1 MDTNLLKKRF
11 DEERAKTQNHTKQL
25 YKQIESSIVN
35 QGNLQNPASAIA
47 DMEAEIINTYLLD
60 LRQSVKAAAVEQM
73 EAAGIPYYMTA
84 AAWNEILKEVGT
96 PQIKLCEV
104 KMSFVAPPTQESPR
118 KKNPLELASNE
129 KQYNVHKMKTA
140 GLGVCAGGIAVCI
153 VSLLVPSWSAMRT
166 ILLSFGTLLVIAG
179 GSTAAIA
186 EMKRQQESKILT
198 SDTGIGREARK
209 EELSQL
215 VHSICTDQY
224 KLNVQ
229 KFCAWI
235 DQVEQLVLRKCESS
249 RQ

>member
-11 DEERAKTQNHTKQL
+11 DEERAKAQNQTKQL
-25 YKQIESSIVN
+25 YKQIETSIVN

-47 DMEAEIINTYLLD
+47 EMEAEIINTYLLD
-60 LRQSVKAAAVEQM
+60 LRQSVKSAAMEQM

-84 AAWNEILKEVGT
+84 AAWNEILKEVGA
-96 PQIKLCEV
+96 PKIKLCEV
-104 KMSFVAPPTQESPR
+104 KMSFVAPPAQEAPR
-118 KKNPLELASNE
+118 KKNPVEPSVNRM
-129 KQYNVHKMKTA
+129 QYNVHKMKTA
-140 GLGVCAGGIAVCI
+140 GLGVCAGGVAVCI

-166 ILLSFGTLLVIAG
+166 ILLSFGAILVIAG
-179 GSTAAIA
+179 GSAAAIA
-186 EMKRQQESKILT
+186 QMKRQQESKILA

-215 VHSICTDQY
+215 VHSICTEQY
-224 KLNVQ
+224 KLNVR

-249 RQ
+249 QL